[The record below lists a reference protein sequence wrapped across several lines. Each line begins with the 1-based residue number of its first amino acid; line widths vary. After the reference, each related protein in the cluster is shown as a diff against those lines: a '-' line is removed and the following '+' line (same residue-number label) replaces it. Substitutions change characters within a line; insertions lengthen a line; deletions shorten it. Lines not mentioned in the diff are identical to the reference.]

1 MRISRCQVK
10 NPLLP
15 IPEKHYFTIG
25 EVSRICGVAQH
36 VLRYWEKVFP
46 ELKPAK
52 RRGARRYY
60 QRQDIYLIRQIH
72 DLLHR
77 QGYTISGARRQ
88 LSQGTAKAERVY
100 SKQLIAQL
108 KAELEEVITLL
119 KE

>member
-1 MRISRCQVK
+1 MKSEF
-10 NPLLP
+10 PP

-25 EVSRICGVAQH
+25 EVSRLCSVAQH
-36 VLRYWEKVFP
+36 VLRYWEKAFP

-60 QRQDIYLIRQIH
+60 RRQDIYLIRRIY

-88 LSQGTAKAERVY
+88 LSQGTGDGDGIYKR
-100 SKQLIAQL
+100 QLVAQL
-108 KAELEEVITLL
+108 KADLEELRDLL
-119 KE
+119 K

>member
-1 MRISRCQVK
+1 MK
-10 NPLLP
+10 NEFPP
-15 IPEKHYFTIG
+15 IPEKRYFTIG
-25 EVSRICGVAQH
+25 EVSRLCGVAQH

-60 QRQDIYLIRQIH
+60 RRQDIYLIRQIH

-77 QGYTISGARRQ
+77 QGYTISGARNQ
-88 LSQGTAKAERVY
+88 LSRGGSEVKRMY
-100 SKQLIAQL
+100 SEQLISQL
-108 KAELEEVITLL
+108 RSELEEVATLL